1 MSGFREI
8 DLRPR
13 RLPYPAGVSMQ
24 ACSPSAT
31 APEVIIVMGVAG
43 SGKTVIGSLLAA
55 ELGAGFVDAD
65 DFHSPENVAL
75 MRRGMPLD
83 DAARGP
89 WLDRLAAAVQA
100 AIEERRGLV
109 LACSAL
115 RRAYRVRLGIG
126 RPQVRLVHLEGEEA
140 LLRERLEQRTGH
152 FMPASLLASQC
163 ALLEHPTDDER
174 PIRVDVA
181 LPPETIVRHII
192 TALRRG

>member
-1 MSGFREI
+1 
-8 DLRPR
+8 
-13 RLPYPAGVSMQ
+13 MQ
-24 ACSPSAT
+24 TCSPSGT
-31 APEVIIVMGVAG
+31 TPQVVIVMGVAG

-65 DFHSPENVAL
+65 DFHSPENVAV

-83 DAARGP
+83 DEARGP
-89 WLDRLAAAVQA
+89 WLDRLADVVDA

-109 LACSAL
+109 MACSAL
-115 RRAYRVRLGIG
+115 RRAYRDRLGLG
-126 RPQVRLVHLEGEEA
+126 KPQVRLVHLEGEQS

-163 ALLEHPTDDER
+163 ALLERPMDDER

-192 TALRRG
+192 TALRRA